1 MKERLG
7 VRKKKT
13 AINCL
18 DVASI
23 HFRLETSP
31 ASQVVP
37 RFNQKHNGRK
47 DSKKLRNPLC
57 NGEHFI
63 QLRSIGALASLGT
76 CPCFQQL
83 FCWGK
88 SHDEWKSRFR
98 NTGVSAVSIIQSS
111 AINESP
117 IATKDQPSYIE
128 CTKILNAVTPMINL
142 LHPPQDTSGYQTSPL
157 KLLWTFATMWK
168 NCRKVILIKIRFFVH
183 HILFP
188 FSKSVGKLAMSLF
201 GASLLT
207 VASTA

>member
-1 MKERLG
+1 MSLFSAAVLLG
-7 VRKKKT
+7 KIPWRVKVTFSKHWGICSKYHPIKR
-13 AINCL
+13 
-18 DVASI
+18 
-23 HFRLETSP
+23 
-31 ASQVVP
+31 
-37 RFNQKHNGRK
+37 NQRIA
-47 DSKKLRNPLC
+47 DRYIMVSSMSPLC
-57 NGEHFI
+57 
-63 QLRSIGALASLGT
+63 T
-76 CPCFQQL
+76 WP
-83 FCWGK
+83 
-88 SHDEWKSRFR
+88 
-98 NTGVSAVSIIQSS
+98 
-111 AINESP
+111 
-117 IATKDQPSYIE
+117 TKDQPSYIE

>member
-1 MKERLG
+1 MSHLKHPKSHWYWSHERWACSEW
-7 VRKKKT
+7 RNASESEKKKKT

-111 AINESP
+111 AINESLIDLSWFHP
-117 IATKDQPSYIE
+117 CLPCAHDQQKTSQATLSVPKYSMLWRPWSICFTRLKIQVATKP
-128 CTKILNAVTPMINL
+128 AP
-142 LHPPQDTSGYQTSPL
+142 
-157 KLLWTFATMWK
+157 
-168 NCRKVILIKIRFFVH
+168 
-183 HILFP
+183 
-188 FSKSVGKLAMSLF
+188 
-201 GASLLT
+201 
-207 VASTA
+207 